1 MAGTSELTGWWRLAL
16 ATVEPILRA
25 AFRLRF
31 AGTANIPETGA
42 GIIASNHVSVL
53 DPIVV
58 ALAPALQGRKLHFLA
73 AAELFGIPVVG
84 WGLRTMEQ
92 IPIRR
97 GESDA
102 EALEATAAIIRA
114 GRLAGIFPEG
124 RVNPGPELL
133 PGHRGAARLA
143 IASGAPIIPA
153 AIWGTNT
160 RWPKGG
166 LTLRRP
172 LRAPVTVV
180 FGKPIEV
187 AAADQSREG
196 IRELTDRVM
205 AAIEELRAKA
215 RSLAG

>member
-97 GESDA
+97 PV
-102 EALEATAAIIRA
+102 TAARRVLRSRAARRSSPRRSGEPTPAGRRA
-114 GRLAGIFPEG
+114 GSRSAG
-124 RVNPGPELL
+124 RSGP
-133 PGHRGAARLA
+133 R
-143 IASGAPIIPA
+143 S
-153 AIWGTNT
+153 
-160 RWPKGG
+160 RW
-166 LTLRRP
+166 
-172 LRAPVTVV
+172 
-180 FGKPIEV
+180 
-187 AAADQSREG
+187 
-196 IRELTDRVM
+196 
-205 AAIEELRAKA
+205 
-215 RSLAG
+215 